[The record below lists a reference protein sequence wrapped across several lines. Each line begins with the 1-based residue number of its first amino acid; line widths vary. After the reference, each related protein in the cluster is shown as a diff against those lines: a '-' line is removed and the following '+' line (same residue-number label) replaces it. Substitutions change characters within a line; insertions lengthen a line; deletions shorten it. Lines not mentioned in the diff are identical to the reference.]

1 MTAVP
6 SSPAQTLERDAAV
19 YVVSYIDVA
28 PKAAATAAR
37 LLRELAQAGRK
48 DQGSQRFEILDRIAS
63 ENQFV
68 IVAIWNDLK
77 AYEAGRIE
85 Q

>member
-37 LLRELAQAGRK
+37 LLRE
-48 DQGSQRFEILDRIAS
+48 RIAP

>member
-1 MTAVP
+1 VP
-6 SSPAQTLERDAAV
+6 NFPAQTLQQDAAV

-28 PKAAATAAR
+28 PTATAAR
-37 LLRELAQAGRK
+37 LLRELAQAGRT
-48 DQGSQRFEILDRIAS
+48 DEGNQRFEILERIAP

-77 AYEAGRIE
+77 ACEAGRIE